1 MARIVEGDFVIV
13 RAEAA
18 GVHAGTFRARYG
30 REVAL
35 TNSRR
40 IWSWEG
46 AISLSELAVYGPAF
60 PEKCEFAVPVDIE
73 ILDACEVIR
82 CTEKAAHIIM
92 EVVPEWK

>member
-13 RAEAA
+13 RAKDA
-18 GVHAGTFRARYG
+18 GVHAGTFVTRYG
-30 REVAL
+30 REVTL
-35 TNSRR
+35 TNARR

-82 CTEKAAHIIM
+82 CTPEAERIIM
-92 EVVPEWK
+92 EDVPVWK